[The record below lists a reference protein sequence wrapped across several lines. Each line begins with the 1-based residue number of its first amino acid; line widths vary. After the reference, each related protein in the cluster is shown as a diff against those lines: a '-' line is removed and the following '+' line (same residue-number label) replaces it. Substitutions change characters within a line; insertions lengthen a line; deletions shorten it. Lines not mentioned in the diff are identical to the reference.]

1 MRVLLVKPG
10 APARSPFFTNE
21 KRFPIGIGFL
31 ISVLR
36 NAGHEVHFVDNY
48 LRPHDFIG
56 EGYLQQNK
64 IEILGLYMD
73 TICLGE
79 ALLLL
84 KNVEKLRR
92 RKLWNGRIVVGGPHA
107 SVLPHTVPDFVDHI
121 VIGEGERALLRVIE
135 GVQDRIVKG
144 ERIRE
149 MDSLPM
155 PAYDVATTL
164 PYDTT
169 VSFIEGAPVFTMNTS
184 RGCPFDC
191 TFCSVGSVWGR
202 RYDFLSAARVVED
215 IEFLKRT
222 YNAEGIFFREDNF
235 TLRKKRVFDFCERL
249 LGNDVN
255 IKWMCETRVDTLD
268 KEMLRVMKRAGCEGL
283 YIGAESGSQRV
294 LDFLKKGITTE
305 QVKSVFAWC
314 AELGIK
320 TLGSFVV
327 GVPTETPE
335 ERKQT
340 VEFARELGP
349 TTSAFNVFVG
359 IPTST
364 LYDYV
369 LANRLYEHID
379 EVGLLYMKGHDALV
393 DEFYSGHPNAK
404 IPKRRGL
411 RRITYAMAR
420 KLASPGHNT

>member
-1 MRVLLVKPG
+1 M
-10 APARSPFFTNE
+10 
-21 KRFPIGIGFL
+21 
-31 ISVLR
+31 
-36 NAGHEVHFVDNY
+36 
-48 LRPHDFIG
+48 
-56 EGYLQQNK
+56 
-64 IEILGLYMD
+64 
-73 TICLGE
+73 
-79 ALLLL
+79 
-84 KNVEKLRR
+84 
-92 RKLWNGRIVVGGPHA
+92 
-107 SVLPHTVPDFVDHI
+107 
-121 VIGEGERALLRVIE
+121 
-135 GVQDRIVKG
+135 
-144 ERIRE
+144 
-149 MDSLPM
+149 
-155 PAYDVATTL
+155 
-164 PYDTT
+164 
-169 VSFIEGAPVFTMNTS
+169 
-184 RGCPFDC
+184 
-191 TFCSVGSVWGR
+191 
-202 RYDFLSAARVVED
+202 
-215 IEFLKRT
+215 
-222 YNAEGIFFREDNF
+222 
-235 TLRKKRVFDFCERL
+235 
-249 LGNDVN
+249 
-255 IKWMCETRVDTLD
+255 
-268 KEMLRVMKRAGCEGL
+268 
-283 YIGAESGSQRV
+283 